1 MIEYSDSRSGPPP
14 PPPARERSVITW
26 LLSEVGWFAICALG
40 GALCVGVVGFL
51 FGVSL
56 GFWSVLFALLATVA
70 LAIRARFL
78 RRSRAMLAVNY
89 LDQAVRLN
97 LPIPP
102 MLAAAEASESGPMR
116 RRLGRLRA
124 EIEAGSPIAIS
135 LRRASP
141 GAPPRVIGLI
151 TAGERLGRLPQALR
165 RTAAIERSILRDQRR
180 ALQSIMLRWYPM
192 LIPVVVLPVYFTIM
206 IFVMPKFKQLF
217 ADFGLKLPAVTLW
230 LLDVWGDLSVPLV
243 CIALLAMAAACARLF
258 ADLFPFQ
265 RRSMRRLGP
274 LDWLAWSLPPWRGV
288 VRSRALADACH
299 VIADGLGAGQPADRA
314 ILDAAEVCPNTVFH
328 TAMLEW
334 ARYVGEGVP
343 LAQGARQARM
353 PPILPGMLRTARD
366 SAGTAEVF
374 AFLSRYYDG
383 RHGKA
388 AALLDGAAIP
398 VMVLVM
404 AVFVLTLALGLF
416 LPMVKLMEHLSEG
429 KWVM

>member
-1 MIEYSDSRSGPPP
+1 MIEYYDSRSGPPP
-14 PPPARERSVITW
+14 PPPTRERSVITW
-26 LLSEVGWFAICALG
+26 LLSEVGWFVVCAAG
-40 GALCVGVVGFL
+40 GALCVFAVGFV

-70 LAIRARFL
+70 LAIRARIL

-89 LDQAVRLN
+89 LEQAVRLN

-102 MLAAAEASESGPMR
+102 MLAAAEAAESGPMR

-124 EIEAGSPIAIS
+124 EIEAGSPIATS

-165 RTAAIERSILRDQRR
+165 RTATMERSILRDRR
-180 ALQSIMLRWYPM
+180 ALQSIMLRWYPL
-192 LIPVVVLPVYFTIM
+192 LIPVVVLPVYFLIM

-217 ADFGLKLPAVTLW
+217 ADFGLKLPGITLW
-230 LLDVWGDLSVPLV
+230 LLNVWYDLAVPLV
-243 CIALLAMAAACARLF
+243 CIAVLAMAAACARLF

-265 RRSMRRLGP
+265 RRSMGRVGP
-274 LDWLAWSLPPWRGV
+274 LDRLAWSLPPWRGV
-288 VRSRALADACH
+288 VRNRALADACH
-299 VIADGLGAGQPADRA
+299 VIADALDAGQPADRA
-314 ILDAAEVCPNTVFH
+314 ILDAAEVSPNAVFR

-334 ARYVGEGVP
+334 ARYVSEGVP
-343 LAQGARQARM
+343 LDQAAQQART

-366 SAGTAEVF
+366 SAGSAEVF

-388 AALLDGAAIP
+388 AALLEGAAIP

-404 AVFVLTLALGLF
+404 AAFVLTLALALF
-416 LPMVKLMEHLSEG
+416 LPMVKLMEHLSAG